1 MTEYVTVAQVDQL
14 LGTGWEGSGDK
25 TLAVEQANAYLN
37 TLTFKAWETQPDS
50 VTRAGA
56 ELAKEAA
63 AGNLFADSSGPIK
76 RKRAKAGEV
85 ETETEFGGA
94 GGSPVSAGIAFAKA
108 LLAPWLK
115 PLLATQIIKRL

>member
-1 MTEYVTVAQVDQL
+1 MTEYITVAQVDQL

-25 TLAVEQANAYLN
+25 VLAVEQANAYLN

-63 AGNLFADSSGPIK
+63 AGNLYADSEGALK
-76 RKRAKAGEV
+76 RKRVKADTV
-85 ETETEFGGA
+85 ESEKEYADGSVARSGA
-94 GGSPVSAGIAFAKA
+94 LKFVDA
-108 LLAPWLK
+108 LLSPWLVK
-115 PLLATQIIKRL
+115 RTATAILARL

>member
-1 MTEYVTVAQVDQL
+1 MTEYITVAQVDQL

-25 TLAVEQANAYLN
+25 SLAVEQANAYLN

-63 AGNLFADSSGPIK
+63 AGNLFADSEGALK
-76 RKRAKAGEV
+76 RKRVRADTV
-85 ETETEFGGA
+85 ESEKEYQDGAVARSGALEF
-94 GGSPVSAGIAFAKA
+94 IDA
-108 LLAPWLK
+108 LLSPWIVK
-115 PLLATQIIKRL
+115 RTTTAILARL